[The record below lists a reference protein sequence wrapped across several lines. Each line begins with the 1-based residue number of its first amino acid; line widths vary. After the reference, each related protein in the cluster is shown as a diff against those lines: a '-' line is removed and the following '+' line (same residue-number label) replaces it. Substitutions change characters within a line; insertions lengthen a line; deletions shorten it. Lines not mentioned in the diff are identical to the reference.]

1 MDHSATLNFDIV
13 QPSENIAEGELVNDG
28 TVLAEESLME
38 FAFALLRRVAGINQ
52 ENHADLSTFT
62 MERGAGKAAGII
74 YGQAYLEKRGN
85 TIAFMRYKLFD
96 DEGQLLIAG
105 MATCH
110 C

>member
-1 MDHSATLNFDIV
+1 MDHSTTLKFDIV
-13 QPSENIAEGELVNDG
+13 QPSETIAEGELVDTG

-38 FAFALLRRVAGINQ
+38 FAFALLRKAAGIDQ

-62 MERGAGKAAGII
+62 MERGAGKAVGPI

-85 TIAFMRYKLFD
+85 TVAFLRYKLFD